1 MTDHQS
7 PTDVVLRL
15 FGGIEATAAACGMKP
30 KSPYVWRRAVKGRA
44 AGDLPSANIMR
55 KLLAHARAH
64 GIPLTPE
71 HLIFGASEKELA
83 LLVAFAARRD
93 AQSSEQVAA

>member
-1 MTDHQS
+1 
-7 PTDVVLRL
+7 
-15 FGGIEATAAACGMKP
+15 
-30 KSPYVWRRAVKGRA
+30 
-44 AGDLPSANIMR
+44 MR

>member
-1 MTDHQS
+1 MDKVHT
-7 PTDVVLRL
+7 PLDVVIAV
-15 FGGIEATAAACGMKP
+15 FGSAEAVAEACGRHRTTLYGWK
-30 KSPYVWRRAVKGRA
+30 RASADRK
-44 AGDLPSANIMR
+44 AGDLPSTNSMR